1 MQICY
6 EEKFNSDARIEQ
18 GRKQH
23 KYSRNNI
30 KIEIKVKFR
39 SCQTVSKTQMYKF
52 KFAYAHAV

>member
-6 EEKFNSDARIEQ
+6 EEKFNSGTRIEQ

-23 KYSRNNI
+23 KYNRNNI
-30 KIEIKVKFR
+30 KIEIKVNFR

-52 KFAYAHAV
+52 KFPYAHAV